1 MQKINESINNN
12 LASRNTS
19 QRNIMSTDTLE
30 IFNNSDEWASQLK
43 HALSQ
48 GENLALLHGLTPDIL
63 DRIYAYAFDYH
74 EKGNITDAE
83 IYYKFLCIYAFENH
97 EYLKGFA
104 SVCFYHIINN
114 CEDESVKSKAQAYI
128 ELLTDNSEDNG

>member
-1 MQKINESINNN
+1 
-12 LASRNTS
+12 
-19 QRNIMSTDTLE
+19 MSTETIE
-30 IFNNSDEWASQLK
+30 IFNNSDEWANQLK
-43 HALSQ
+43 HALSK

-97 EYLKGFA
+97 EYLKDFWICPYI
-104 SVCFYHIINN
+104 SRHLLSLNPL
-114 CEDESVKSKAQAYI
+114 QARCRRYSRG
-128 ELLTDNSEDNG
+128 ER

>member
-1 MQKINESINNN
+1 MQKNNESINNN

-19 QRNIMSTDTLE
+19 QRNIMNTDTLE

-97 EYLKGFA
+97 EYLKGFK
-104 SVCFYHIINN
+104 VQYMHHP
-114 CEDESVKSKAQAYI
+114 DVLT
-128 ELLTDNSEDNG
+128 LLENIPTITGVLSFPEQ